1 MKHLT
6 IAWKLREIAALL
18 QLLGESSYKIQAY
31 LRAASK
37 LEELT
42 EDIDVIWQEGRL
54 TEINGIGKSIAGRIE
69 ELLIHGESLYLR
81 ELKERV
87 PEGLAELLDIPGV
100 GPKMARRLQ
109 KDLGIT
115 NVTEL
120 EAALHARK
128 VRELSGMNSRTEINL
143 LRAIQQM
150 RAGVGRVL
158 LSAALPLGQELLA
171 RLKRVHGVTDIQIVG
186 SIRRF
191 KESVGDLDII
201 VGTKQK
207 EQLLGAFTSLPEC
220 KEVIEQKDSSVRIRT
235 RYGVE
240 VELFTLPP
248 EDFPMKLLLSTGSK
262 EHVKQLENMAQKRG
276 WHCEYDFWL
285 DETGQRLVFS
295 SEEEIYQA
303 LSLPYIIPELREE
316 EMVIQAA
323 QEGWLPQSIRLDQI
337 RGDLHLHTRWS
348 DGVHSIE
355 EMVNK
360 AQSLGYEYLAVCDH
374 SRSLKIAKGM
384 SLEMLK
390 EQIKAIDD
398 LNSRLKEFRILK
410 GIEVDILK
418 DGQLD
423 FPDEVLQEL
432 DIVVASIHLGFQGSR
447 EELTKRIVKAMQ
459 NPHVDIIAHPTGR
472 LILRRKPYLLDMEQ
486 IFQTARETGT
496 VLELNA
502 TPDRLDLCDQHVK
515 VCKALG
521 VKVAINSDAH
531 STEQMEYMVYGVG
544 TARRGWLEEIDVINT
559 YSYEQLMEFLQKNKQ
574 ARFGVQSD

>member
-6 IAWKLREIAALL
+6 IAWKLREIAALM

-31 LRAASK
+31 LKAASK

-42 EDIDVIWQEGRL
+42 EDIEVIWQEGRL
-54 TEINGIGKSIAGRIE
+54 TEIQGVGKSIAKRIE
-69 ELLIHGESLYLR
+69 EFLTHGESLYLR

-87 PEGLAELLDIPGV
+87 PEGLAELLDIPGA

-120 EAALHARK
+120 EAALHAKK
-128 VRELSGMNSRTEINL
+128 VRELPGMNSRTEVNL

-150 RAGVGRVL
+150 RAGIGRVL
-158 LSAALPLGQELLA
+158 LSVALPLGQELLA

-186 SIRRF
+186 STRRF
-191 KESVGDLDII
+191 QESVGDLDII
-201 VGTKQK
+201 VGTEQK
-207 EQLLGAFTSLPEC
+207 EQLLKAFTSLPEC
-220 KEVIEQKDSSVRIRT
+220 KEVVEQKESSVRILT
-235 RYGVE
+235 RYGVQ
-240 VELFTLPP
+240 VELLVVSP
-248 EDFPMKLLLSTGSK
+248 EHFSMKLFLSTGSRK
-262 EHVKQLENMAQKRG
+262 HVKQLESLAQKRG
-276 WHCEYDFWL
+276 WRCEYDFWL
-285 DETGQRLVFS
+285 DETGQKMIFS

-303 LSLPYIIPELREE
+303 FSLPYIIPELREE

-323 QEGWLPQSIRLDQI
+323 QEGWLPQSLRLDQI

-355 EMVNK
+355 EMVEK

-384 SLEMLK
+384 SLEMLR
-390 EQIKAIDD
+390 EQIKSIDD
-398 LNSRLKEFRILK
+398 LNSHLKGFRILK

-432 DIVVASIHLGFQGSR
+432 DLVVASIHTGFQGSR
-447 EELTKRIVKAMQ
+447 AELTQRIVIAMQ
-459 NPHVDIIAHPTGR
+459 NPHVDILAHPTGR
-472 LILRRKPYLLDMEQ
+472 LILRRRPYPLDMDQ
-486 IFQTARETGT
+486 IFQAAKETGT

-502 TPDRLDLCDQHVK
+502 TPDRLDLCDQYLK

-531 STEQMEYMVYGVG
+531 STEQLKHMIYGVG
-544 TARRGWLEEIDVINT
+544 TARRGWLEKVDVINT
-559 YSYEQLMEFLQKNKQ
+559 YSYEQLVEFLQKDKQ
-574 ARFGVQSD
+574 ARFRVQSP